1 MFLLQL
7 LLCYLCGTVALH
19 RQHLLYSTPHRR
31 TCSVTL
37 RMGKVSRYFRIVK
50 PNSLQDSEMI
60 ANQEEAGVQKDL
72 CIVRDSSTDISID
85 EMHSRVATHVDSEA
99 RVRTIP
105 TSAAPPI
112 SSITTSNQAAQLTDQ
127 IELNQTAAIEEEML
141 RLAVKSTLEAPD
153 TLEPDDYVNTL
164 RDTGVVRVNN
174 VIQPESIF
182 QLIGFIQAELA
193 DSIHAVTV
201 DGVQPLDRF
210 SNMLSSNN
218 RWDLKL
224 PLDNPIILDAIR
236 KIFNRQTSVSKVL
249 TSLVTERGELFEL
262 AAFCTSSGAARQVV
276 HADTLWSKH
285 PALYTCAIA
294 LQDVQEDMG
303 PTLFLPGYTYF
314 IKTVKIS
321 AIIAKTEKL
330 NHNCF
335 LTLYTIHD
343 AFHQLIFIFQFIY
356 PFVH

>member
-1 MFLLQL
+1 MFLLKL
-7 LLCYLCGTVALH
+7 LICYLCGTRALH

-31 TCSVTL
+31 TCSVML

-50 PNSLQDSEMI
+50 PNSLQDSEII
-60 ANQEEAGVQKDL
+60 ANQEEVDVRKDL
-72 CIVRDSSTDISID
+72 CIVRESFTNVSID
-85 EMHSRVATHVDSEA
+85 EMRSTVATHADSEA

-105 TSAAPPI
+105 SSAAPMI
-112 SSITTSNQAAQLTDQ
+112 SSITTSNQAAQLADE
-127 IELNQTAAIEEEML
+127 IELNQTAAVEEETL

-153 TLEPDDYVNTL
+153 TLKPDDYVNTI
-164 RDTGVVRVNN
+164 RDTGVVRVNS
-174 VIQPESIF
+174 VIQPESIS

-210 SNMLSSNN
+210 SNMLSSSN

-224 PLDNPIILDAIR
+224 PLDNPIIMNALCE
-236 KIFNRQTSVSKVL
+236 IFSRQTAVSKVL
-249 TSLVTERGELFEL
+249 TSLVTEKGELFEL

-294 LQDVQEDMG
+294 LQDVHEDMG
-303 PTLFLPGYTYF
+303 PTLFLPGYLY
-314 IKTVKIS
+314 IIRTVKIGV
-321 AIIAKTEKL
+321 I
-330 NHNCF
+330 
-335 LTLYTIHD
+335 LT
-343 AFHQLIFIFQFIY
+343 
-356 PFVH
+356 